1 MLHLLIYATAVSRL
15 HADLAIV
22 RLNKAGI
29 AMSQISI
36 LHPPLSRPNSA
47 LWLDGSAEF
56 SLSSGESVLVS
67 GFLRSWLHGSA
78 KSDDAASLADRLA
91 GLGLVRGQS
100 SQIEESLLE
109 RRVVVAIAEWDESKL
124 PAIFDC
130 LHGVGAEH
138 IREATIDRP
147 LAPAAAYVPA
157 ARRAQSPIAR
167 ALAITNLV
175 A

>member
-36 LHPPLSRPNSA
+36 LHPPFSRPNSA

-56 SLSSGESVLVS
+56 SLSGGESVLVS
-67 GFLRSWLHGSA
+67 GFLRSWLRGSA
-78 KSDDAASLADRLA
+78 NADGADSLSDKLFD
-91 GLGLVRGQS
+91 LGLVRGQS
-100 SQIEESLLE
+100 NQIEESLLE

-130 LHGVGAEH
+130 LQCVGAEH
-138 IREATIDRP
+138 VRQATIDRP
-147 LAPAAAYVPA
+147 LANAAACRPRIRPA
-157 ARRAQSPIAR
+157 FSPIAQ
-167 ALAITNLV
+167 ALAIGGMV